1 MDSDNPQ
8 FFIDENADLNEMT
21 EEVHNQRLND
31 ALARYWAAQAQEMVS
46 INGVKFFSLSP
57 CLI

>member
-31 ALARYWAAQAQEMVS
+31 ALARYWAAQAQEMVLT
-46 INGVKFFSLSP
+46 I
-57 CLI
+57 I

>member
-46 INGVKFFSLSP
+46 IHGVKFFFLSP

>member
-8 FFIDENADLNEMT
+8 FFIDENADLNDMT

-31 ALARYWAAQAQEMVS
+31 ALARYWAAQAQEMVF
-46 INGVKFFSLSP
+46 IVYPHDMLP
-57 CLI
+57 YRTC